1 MKVQNKTTP
10 ESLSK
15 ELHKLSQKMEGLG
28 LKMEYYGGFGE
39 IGKHGRELVGAS
51 VIARGW
57 VEEIAET

>member
-1 MKVQNKTTP
+1 MKTQNKTTP
-10 ESLSK
+10 AKLSK
-15 ELHKLSQKMEGLG
+15 ELYKLSQKMEKLG

-57 VEEIAET
+57 ADEINLK